1 MDQKDNRVIRQSSE
15 DESKGQIEAVL
26 GYCSRAKPCWSGEG
40 DEGPSSPG
48 HGAIVVEE
56 TTAWS
61 IMCDCREI
69 NHDPC
74 ALFHAARTSMA
85 VQIGG
90 NITGRHRIDF
100 NMGVGREPP
109 QGIGV

>member
-1 MDQKDNRVIRQSSE
+1 MLRYIRSAAADCNERIDTAMAEIAAPTIERARVQP
-15 DESKGQIEAVL
+15 
-26 GYCSRAKPCWSGEG
+26 AKSCWSGEG

-56 TTAWS
+56 AAAGS
-61 IMCDCREI
+61 VMCDCREI

-90 NITGRHRIDF
+90 NITGRHRIDLTWA
-100 NMGVGREPP
+100 
-109 QGIGV
+109 